1 MHLTYEASDVECIY
15 GLLTLKNVIYCAIFK
30 GSNFKILWPV
40 KNILTRFS
48 IVVNRIGMTC
58 GFLLASS

>member
-15 GLLTLKNVIYCAIFK
+15 GLLTLKYVIYCAIFK
-30 GSNFKILWPV
+30 GSKFEISWPV

-58 GFLLASS
+58 EFLLASS